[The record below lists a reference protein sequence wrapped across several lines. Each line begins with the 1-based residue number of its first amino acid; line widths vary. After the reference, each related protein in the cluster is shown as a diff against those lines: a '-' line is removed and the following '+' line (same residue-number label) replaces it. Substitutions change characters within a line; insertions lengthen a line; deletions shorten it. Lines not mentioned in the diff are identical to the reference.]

1 MDAMTSAALGELRAV
16 TEFAAFVASA
26 PLLSLAPRGDGHP
39 VLVLPG
45 LGGSDRSTEPARWLL
60 RQLGYKAHGWNLGTN
75 DGVTNRVWHDL
86 QRRLDDLSARYGE
99 RLSLVGWSMG
109 GVQARL
115 LTMATPHAIRQVIT
129 LG

>member
-1 MDAMTSAALGELRAV
+1 MTTGAIGELRAV
-16 TEFAAFVASA
+16 PEFAAFVASA

-60 RQLGYKAHGWNLGTN
+60 RQLGYKVHGWNLGTN
-75 DGVTNRVWHDL
+75 EGVTNRMWHGL
-86 QRRLDDLSARYGE
+86 ERRLEGLSARYGE

-115 LTMATPHAIRQVIT
+115 LTMATPHAIRQGIT
-129 LG
+129 PGS